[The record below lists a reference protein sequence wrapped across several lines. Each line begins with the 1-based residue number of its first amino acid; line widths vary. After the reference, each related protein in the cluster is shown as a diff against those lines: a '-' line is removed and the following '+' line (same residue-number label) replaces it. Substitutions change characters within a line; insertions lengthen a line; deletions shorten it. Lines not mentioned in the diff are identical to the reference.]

1 MSDTGVTFSI
11 RKGHQIM
18 ADKSAQTYGLST
30 NLFVSRKANGDSLVV
45 GGVGENETR
54 WTRVLS
60 QRAAQMLWYHLT
72 RHLFPEKSD
81 MVTALVSTSPLRGD
95 NMPTI
100 TTHMTVEPREEGGYD
115 IMGWVGEQ
123 NWWVRLSDYESR
135 RFWTA
140 LDIALYPVGWQGRRS
155 MKTQQ

>member
-1 MSDTGVTFSI
+1 MM
-11 RKGHQIM
+11 KGLRM
-18 ADKSAQTYGLST
+18 VDKSTHPYGLST

-45 GGVGENETR
+45 GGLGEDASR

-60 QRAAQMLWYHLT
+60 QRAAQMFWYHLT

-95 NMPTI
+95 HMPTI
-100 TTHMTVEPREEGGYD
+100 TTQVKVEPRPDGGYD
-115 IMGWVGEQ
+115 VVGWVGDQ
-123 NWWVRLSDYESR
+123 TWWVRLSDYEAR

-140 LDIALYPVGWQGRRS
+140 LDIALYPVGWQGRKT
-155 MKTQQ
+155 KTQQ